1 MNDEDDDQTPP
12 NSSQDG
18 SQGGPQDGPPPGPPA
33 EQPIPVD
40 IEDEMRR
47 SYLDYA
53 MSVIIGRAL
62 PDVRDGLKPVHR
74 RVLYG
79 MWESG
84 NRADRAY
91 KKSARIVG
99 DVMGKYHPHGDS
111 AIYDTVVRMA
121 QDFAMRYPLVDG
133 QGNFGSIDGDNPAA
147 MRYTEVRL
155 TRLAEEM
162 IREDID
168 KETVD
173 WAPNYDGSE
182 SEPLVLPARV
192 PNLLVN
198 GASGIAV
205 GMATNIPPHNLGE
218 VIDALLL
225 VIADPEVTLRE
236 LMAVVPG
243 PDFPTAG
250 FIHGLQGIHSAYS
263 TGRGIIQVRARAEIE
278 TQSRGDRQS
287 IVITEIPYQVNKA
300 RLIERIAELIKEK
313 KIEGVSDLRDE
324 SDRDGI
330 RIVVDVKR
338 GEVPE
343 VLLNSLYKMTQ
354 MQTTFGINLLAIVD
368 NQPKVMTLKELLLHF
383 LNHRK
388 TVIIR
393 RTRYDLR
400 KAEERAHILE
410 GILKALDRLDE
421 VIAEIRASQTP
432 AEARTRLMSGFALS
446 ELQAQAILEMRLQ
459 RLTGLEREKVVEEYR
474 ELVAL
479 IERLRSIL
487 GSDQLVLE
495 EIKRELAEL
504 KAAFGDRRRTE
515 IIPET
520 HDISIE
526 DMIADEDMVITV
538 TQSGYVKR
546 SPLALYRAQHRGG
559 KGRTGMVTKDDDF
572 VEHLYVASAHSYIL
586 VFTESGRMHWL
597 KVHEIPETG
606 PAAKGKAIVN
616 LLNLEANERLATTVA
631 VREFRDDRCLLFA
644 TAAGTVKKTLLSAY
658 ANPRLGGIIGINL
671 EPGDRLLA
679 VRETDGTKDVLLA
692 TARGF
697 AIRFPESEARP
708 MGRATYGVRGIRLR
722 RDDRVVGMAV
732 LEDEGDVLSVT
743 ARGFGKR
750 TPTADYRRQSRGGL
764 GIINLKVSDKTGE
777 VIAARH
783 TTAGEGLMLITQ
795 GGMIIRINVAAI
807 RLVGRSTQG
816 VRLMDLDPQDLL
828 VGVASLA
835 EEEELVAP
843 GEGGAPAPSDLSG
856 ASDSSD
862 SSDPSDPSGH
872 SGDPL
877 DHPPAA
883 GPGDTASPAD
893 ADSDADSDADTDPGR
908 GRSPSDSDPDGPE
921 GSGGEPVN

>member
-1 MNDEDDDQTPP
+1 MSEDDQTPP
-12 NSSQDG
+12 FV
-18 SQGGPQDGPPPGPPA
+18 PPA

-40 IEDEMRR
+40 IEDEMKR

-53 MSVIIGRAL
+53 MSVIVGRAL

-84 NRADRAY
+84 NRSDRPY

-99 DVMGKYHPHGDS
+99 DVMGKYHPHGDT

-162 IREDID
+162 LREDID
-168 KETVD
+168 KETVE
-173 WAPNYDGSE
+173 WVPNYDGSE
-182 SEPLVLPARV
+182 SEPAVLPARV

-218 VIDALLL
+218 VVDALYLL
-225 VIADPEVTLRE
+225 MDNPEATLRE
-236 LMAVVPG
+236 LMAALPG

-263 TGRGIIQVRARAEIE
+263 TGRGLIQVRARAEIE
-278 TQSRGDRQS
+278 SQARGERQA
-287 IVITEIPYQVNKA
+287 IVVTEIPYQVNKK
-300 RLIERIAELIKEK
+300 RLIENIAVLIREK
-313 KIEGVSDLRDE
+313 KLEGIADLRDE

-330 RIVVDVKR
+330 RIVLEVKR
-338 GEVPE
+338 GEMPE
-343 VLLNSLYKMTQ
+343 VILNSLYKMTQ

-368 NQPKVMTLKELLLHF
+368 SQPKVMRLPDLLRHF

-393 RTRYDLR
+393 RTRHDLR
-400 KAEERAHILE
+400 KAEERAHVLE
-410 GILKALDRLDE
+410 GILKALDHLDA
-421 VIAEIRASQTP
+421 VIATIRASQTP
-432 AEARTRLMSGFALS
+432 AEARENLISGFSLS
-446 ELQAQAILEMRLQ
+446 EVQAQAILDMRLQ

-474 ELVAL
+474 ELMAL
-479 IERLRSIL
+479 IERLRAIL
-487 GSDQLVLE
+487 GSDSLVLA
-495 EIKRELAEL
+495 EIRRELGEL
-504 KAAFGDRRRTE
+504 KAAYGDRRRTE

-520 HDISIE
+520 ADISIE

-538 TQSGYVKR
+538 TRSGYVKR
-546 SPLALYRAQHRGG
+546 SPLTLYREQNRGG
-559 KGRTGMVTKDDDF
+559 KGRTGMVTKEDDF

-606 PAAKGKAIVN
+606 AAAKGKAIVN
-616 LLNLEANERLATTVA
+616 LLNLEPNERLATTVA
-631 VREFRDDRCLLFA
+631 VREFRADRFLFFA
-644 TAAGTVKKTLLSAY
+644 TANGTVKKTELSAY

-671 EPGDRLLA
+671 DAGDRLLA
-679 VRETDGTKDVLLA
+679 VRETDGAKDVLLA

-697 AIRFPESEARP
+697 AIRFPESDVRA

-722 RDDRVVGMAV
+722 PRDRVVGAAI
-732 LEDEGDVLSVT
+732 LESAGEVLSVT
-743 ARGFGKR
+743 ARG
-750 TPTADYRRQSRGGL
+750 
-764 GIINLKVSDKTGE
+764 
-777 VIAARH
+777 
-783 TTAGEGLMLITQ
+783 
-795 GGMIIRINVAAI
+795 
-807 RLVGRSTQG
+807 
-816 VRLMDLDPQDLL
+816 
-828 VGVASLA
+828 
-835 EEEELVAP
+835 
-843 GEGGAPAPSDLSG
+843 
-856 ASDSSD
+856 
-862 SSDPSDPSGH
+862 
-872 SGDPL
+872 
-877 DHPPAA
+877 
-883 GPGDTASPAD
+883 
-893 ADSDADSDADTDPGR
+893 
-908 GRSPSDSDPDGPE
+908 
-921 GSGGEPVN
+921 

>member
-1 MNDEDDDQTPP
+1 MSDEEQTPP
-12 NSSQDG
+12 FE
-18 SQGGPQDGPPPGPPA
+18 PPA

-40 IEDEMRR
+40 IEDEMKR

-53 MSVIIGRAL
+53 MSVIVGRAL

-84 NRADRAY
+84 NRSDRPY

-99 DVMGKYHPHGDS
+99 DVMGKYHPHGDT

-162 IREDID
+162 LREDID
-168 KETVD
+168 KETVE
-173 WAPNYDGSE
+173 WVPNYDGSE
-182 SEPLVLPARV
+182 SEPAVLPARV

-218 VIDALLL
+218 VVDALNLL
-225 VIADPEVTLRE
+225 MDNPDATLRE
-236 LMAVVPG
+236 LMAALPG

-263 TGRGIIQVRARAEIE
+263 TGRGLIQVRARAEIE
-278 TQSRGDRQS
+278 SQARGERQA
-287 IVITEIPYQVNKA
+287 IVVTEIPYQVNKK
-300 RLIERIAELIKEK
+300 RLIENIAVLIREK
-313 KIEGVSDLRDE
+313 KLEGIADLRDE

-330 RIVVDVKR
+330 RIVLEVKR

-343 VLLNSLYKMTQ
+343 VILNSLYKMTQ

-368 NQPKVMTLKELLLHF
+368 NQPKVMSLAELLRHF

-410 GILKALDRLDE
+410 GILKALDHLDA
-421 VIAEIRASQTP
+421 VIATIRASQTP
-432 AEARTRLMSGFALS
+432 AEARENLMTGFSLS
-446 ELQAQAILEMRLQ
+446 EVQAQAILEMRLQ

-474 ELVAL
+474 ELMAL
-479 IERLRSIL
+479 IERLRAIL
-487 GSDQLVLE
+487 GSDSLVLV
-495 EIKRELAEL
+495 EIKRELADL

-538 TQSGYVKR
+538 TRSGYVKR
-546 SPLALYRAQHRGG
+546 SPLALYRAQNRGG
-559 KGRTGMVTKDDDF
+559 KGRTGMVTKEDDF
-572 VEHLYVASAHSYIL
+572 VEHLYVASAHSYVL

-606 PAAKGKAIVN
+606 AAAKGKAIVN
-616 LLNLEANERLATTVA
+616 LLNLEPNERLATTVA
-631 VREFRDDRCLLFA
+631 VREFRDDRYLLFV
-644 TAAGTVKKTLLSAY
+644 TAHGTVKKTELSAY

-671 EPGDRLLA
+671 DPGDRLLA
-679 VRETDGTKDVLLA
+679 VRETDGSKDVLLA

-697 AIRFPESEARP
+697 AIRFPESEARS
-708 MGRATYGVRGIRLR
+708 MGRATHGVRGIRLR
-722 RDDRVVGMAV
+722 PRDRVVGAAI
-732 LEDEGDVLSVT
+732 LEAEGEVLSV
-743 ARGFGKR
+743 AERGFGKR
-750 TPTADYRRQSRGGL
+750 TPIADYRKQSRGGL

-777 VIAARH
+777 VIAAKH
-783 TTAGEGLMLITQ
+783 VTAGEGLILITQ
-795 GGMIIRINVAAI
+795 AGMIIRLNVADV

-816 VRLMDLDPQDLL
+816 VKLMDLDPEDRL
-828 VGVASLA
+828 VAVAKLA
-835 EEEELVAP
+835 E
-843 GEGGAPAPSDLSG
+843 PA
-856 ASDSSD
+856 
-862 SSDPSDPSGH
+862 
-872 SGDPL
+872 
-877 DHPPAA
+877 PAA
-883 GPGDTASPAD
+883 GP
-893 ADSDADSDADTDPGR
+893 TDPDDFPPGLP
-908 GRSPSDSDPDGPE
+908 GLAPDVVDEIEAEAAGEAE
-921 GSGGEPVN
+921 GDVGMTGDEGDEGAGDRVSQEDDDETVN

>member
-1 MNDEDDDQTPP
+1 MSDEEQTPP
-12 NSSQDG
+12 FE
-18 SQGGPQDGPPPGPPA
+18 PPA

-40 IEDEMRR
+40 IEDEMKR

-53 MSVIIGRAL
+53 MSVIVGRAL

-84 NRADRAY
+84 NRSDRPY

-99 DVMGKYHPHGDS
+99 DVMGKYHPHGDT

-162 IREDID
+162 LREDID
-168 KETVD
+168 KETVE
-173 WAPNYDGSE
+173 WVPNYDGSE
-182 SEPLVLPARV
+182 SEPAVLPARV

-218 VIDALLL
+218 VVDALNLL
-225 VIADPEVTLRE
+225 MDNPDATLRE
-236 LMAVVPG
+236 LMAALPG

-263 TGRGIIQVRARAEIE
+263 TGRGLIQVRARAEIE
-278 TQSRGDRQS
+278 SQARGERQA
-287 IVITEIPYQVNKA
+287 IVVTEIPYQVNKK
-300 RLIERIAELIKEK
+300 RLIENIAVLIREK
-313 KIEGVSDLRDE
+313 KLEGIADLRDE

-330 RIVVDVKR
+330 RIVLEVKR

-343 VLLNSLYKMTQ
+343 VILNSLYKMTQ
-354 MQTTFGINLLAIVD
+354 MQITFGMNLLAIVD
-368 NQPKVMTLKELLLHF
+368 SQPKVMTLPELLRHF

-393 RTRYDLR
+393 RTRHDLR
-400 KAEERAHILE
+400 KAEERAHVLE
-410 GILKALDRLDE
+410 GILKALDHLDA
-421 VIAEIRASQTP
+421 VIATIRASQTP
-432 AEARTRLMSGFALS
+432 AEARENLMSSFALS
-446 ELQAQAILEMRLQ
+446 EVQAQAILDMRLQ

-474 ELVAL
+474 ELMAL
-479 IERLRSIL
+479 IERLRAIL
-487 GSDQLVLE
+487 GSDQLVLA
-495 EIKRELAEL
+495 EIRRELGEL
-504 KAAFGDRRRTE
+504 KEAYGDRRRTE

-520 HDISIE
+520 ADISIE

-538 TQSGYVKR
+538 TRSGYVKR
-546 SPLALYRAQHRGG
+546 SPLALYREQNRGG
-559 KGRTGMVTKDDDF
+559 KGRTGMVTKEDDF

-606 PAAKGKAIVN
+606 AAAKGKAIVN
-616 LLNLEANERLATTVA
+616 LLNLEPNERLATTVA
-631 VREFRDDRCLLFA
+631 VREFRADRFLFFA
-644 TAAGTVKKTLLSAY
+644 TANGTVKKTELSAY

-671 EPGDRLLA
+671 DVGDRLLA
-679 VRETDGTKDVLLA
+679 VRETDGAKDVLLA

-697 AIRFPESEARP
+697 AIRFPESEVRA

-722 RDDRVVGMAV
+722 PRDRVVGAAI
-732 LEDEGDVLSVT
+732 LESAGEVLSVT
-743 ARGFGKR
+743 AHGFGKR
-750 TPTADYRRQSRGGL
+750 TPIADYRKQSRGGL
-764 GIINLKVSDKTGE
+764 GIISLKVSDKTGE
-777 VIAARH
+777 VISAKH
-783 TTAGEGLMLITQ
+783 VTAGDGLILITQ
-795 GGMIIRINVAAI
+795 AGMIIRLSIADV

-816 VRLMDLDPQDLL
+816 VKLIDLDPEDR
-828 VGVASLA
+828 VVAVAKLA
-835 EEEELVAP
+835 E
-843 GEGGAPAPSDLSG
+843 PAPSEPEPG
-856 ASDSSD
+856 SDGD
-862 SSDPSDPSGH
+862 GDGDGGDGGPSG
-872 SGDPL
+872 SESFPPGL
-877 DHPPAA
+877 D
-883 GPGDTASPAD
+883 
-893 ADSDADSDADTDPGR
+893 R
-908 GRSPSDSDPDGPE
+908 
-921 GSGGEPVN
+921 VN

>member
-1 MNDEDDDQTPP
+1 MSEDDSNRQLPP
-12 NSSQDG
+12 FV
-18 SQGGPQDGPPPGPPA
+18 PPA

-40 IEDEMRR
+40 IEDEMKR

-74 RVLYG
+74 RVIYG

-84 NRADRAY
+84 NRSDRAY

-99 DVMGKYHPHGDS
+99 DVMGKYHPHGDT

-168 KETVD
+168 KETVE
-173 WAPNYDGSE
+173 WVPNYDGSE
-182 SEPLVLPARV
+182 REPAVLPARV

-198 GASGIAV
+198 GATGIAV

-218 VIDALLL
+218 VIDALGLM
-225 VIADPEVTLRE
+225 IEKPEVTLRE
-236 LMAVVPG
+236 LMAVLPG

-250 FIHGLQGIHSAYS
+250 FIHGLAGIHSAYS

-278 TQSRGDRQS
+278 TSARADRQA
-287 IVITEIPYQVNKA
+287 IVITEIPYQVNKK
-300 RLIERIAELIKEK
+300 RLIERIAELVREK
-313 KIEGVSDLRDE
+313 KIDGVADLRDE

-330 RIVVDVKR
+330 RIVVEVKR

-343 VLLNSLYKMTQ
+343 VVLNSLYKMTQ
-354 MQTTFGINLLAIVD
+354 MQTTFGIILLAIVD
-368 NQPKVMTLKELLLHF
+368 NQPKVMTLPELLLHF

-400 KAEERAHILE
+400 KAEERAHVLE
-410 GILKALDRLDE
+410 GILKALDHLDE
-421 VIAEIRASQTP
+421 VITTIRASRTP
-432 AEARTRLMSGFALS
+432 AEARERLMGGFALS
-446 ELQAQAILEMRLQ
+446 EVQAQAILEMRLQ

-474 ELVAL
+474 ELMAL
-479 IERLRSIL
+479 IERLRAIL
-487 GSDQLVLE
+487 GSDHLVLA
-495 EIKRELAEL
+495 EIRRELAEL
-504 KAAFGDRRRTE
+504 RAAFGDRRRTE

-520 HDISIE
+520 QDISIE

-538 TQSGYVKR
+538 TRSGYVKR

-559 KGRTGMVTKDDDF
+559 KGRTGMVTKEDDF
-572 VEHLYVASAHSYIL
+572 VEHLYVASAHSYVL

-606 PAAKGKAIVN
+606 AAARGKAIVN
-616 LLNLEANERLATTVA
+616 LLNLEPHERLATTVA
-631 VREFRDDRCLLFA
+631 VRAFRDDRHLLFA
-644 TAAGTVKKTLLSAY
+644 TANGTVKKTELSAY

-671 EPGDRLLA
+671 DEGDRLLA
-679 VRETDGTKDVLLA
+679 VRETDGTKEVLLA

-697 AIRFPESEARP
+697 AIRFAESDVRP
-708 MGRATYGVRGIRLR
+708 TGRATYGVRGISLR
-722 RDDRVVGMAV
+722 KGDRVVGAAI
-732 LEDEGDVLSVT
+732 LEPEGEVLSVT
-743 ARGFGKR
+743 ANGFGKR
-750 TPTADYRRQSRGGL
+750 TPVPEYRLQSRGGL
-764 GIINLKVSDKTGE
+764 GIINLRVSDKTGE
-777 VIAARH
+777 VISAKH
-783 TTAGEGLMLITQ
+783 VTAGEGLMLITQ
-795 GGMIIRINVAAI
+795 AGMIIRIAVAGV

-816 VRLMDLDPQDLL
+816 VKLMDLDPEDRL
-828 VGVASLA
+828 VAVAKLA
-835 EEEELVAP
+835 EEEEP
-843 GEGGAPAPSDLSG
+843 EGEGGPGGLGGGGGPRVEDLMAEVPG
-856 ASDSSD
+856 LDVEAEDD
-862 SSDPSDPSGH
+862 RDDAAGTEPREAG
-872 SGDPL
+872 SGD
-877 DHPPAA
+877 D
-883 GPGDTASPAD
+883 DDDET
-893 ADSDADSDADTDPGR
+893 
-908 GRSPSDSDPDGPE
+908 
-921 GSGGEPVN
+921 VN

>member
-1 MNDEDDDQTPP
+1 MSEDDKLPP
-12 NSSQDG
+12 FV
-18 SQGGPQDGPPPGPPA
+18 PPA

-40 IEDEMRR
+40 IEDEMKR

-53 MSVIIGRAL
+53 MSVIVGRAL

-84 NRADRAY
+84 NRSDRPY

-99 DVMGKYHPHGDS
+99 DVMGKYHPHGDT

-162 IREDID
+162 LREDID
-168 KETVD
+168 KETVE
-173 WAPNYDGSE
+173 WVPNYDGSE
-182 SEPLVLPARV
+182 SEPAVLPARV

-218 VIDALLL
+218 VVDALYLL
-225 VIADPEVTLRE
+225 MDNPEATLRE
-236 LMAVVPG
+236 LMAALPG

-250 FIHGLQGIHSAYS
+250 FIHGLQGIHSAYE
-263 TGRGIIQVRARAEIE
+263 TGRGLIQVRARAEIE
-278 TQSRGDRQS
+278 TQARGERQA
-287 IVITEIPYQVNKA
+287 IVVTEIPYQVNKK
-300 RLIERIAELIKEK
+300 RLIENIAVLIREK
-313 KIEGVSDLRDE
+313 KLEGISDLRDE

-330 RIVVDVKR
+330 RIVLEVKR

-343 VLLNSLYKMTQ
+343 VILNSLYKMTQ

-368 NQPKVMTLKELLLHF
+368 NQPKVMRLPDLLRHF

-393 RTRYDLR
+393 RTRHDLR
-400 KAEERAHILE
+400 KAEERAHVLE
-410 GILKALDRLDE
+410 GILKALDHLDA
-421 VIAEIRASQTP
+421 VIATIRASQTP
-432 AEARTRLMSGFALS
+432 PEARENLMSGFSLS
-446 ELQAQAILEMRLQ
+446 EVQAQAILDMRLQ

-474 ELVAL
+474 ELMAL
-479 IERLRSIL
+479 IERLRAIL
-487 GSDQLVLE
+487 GSDLLVLA
-495 EIKRELAEL
+495 EIKRELGEL
-504 KAAFGDRRRTE
+504 KAAYGGRRRTE

-538 TQSGYVKR
+538 TRSGYVKR
-546 SPLALYRAQHRGG
+546 SPLALYREQNRGG
-559 KGRTGMVTKDDDF
+559 KGRTGMVTKEDDF

-606 PAAKGKAIVN
+606 AAAKGKAIVN
-616 LLNLEANERLATTVA
+616 LLNLEPQERLATTVA
-631 VREFRDDRCLLFA
+631 VREFRDDRFLFFA
-644 TAAGTVKKTLLSAY
+644 TANGTVKKTELSAY

-671 EPGDRLLA
+671 DAGDRLLA
-679 VRETDGTKDVLLA
+679 VRETDGGKDILLA
-692 TARGF
+692 TSRGF
-697 AIRFPESEARP
+697 AIRFPESEVRP
-708 MGRATYGVRGIRLR
+708 MGRATTGVRGIRLR
-722 RDDRVVGMAV
+722 PRDRVVGAAI
-732 LEDEGDVLSVT
+732 LESAGEVLSVT
-743 ARGFGKR
+743 ASGFGKR
-750 TPTADYRRQSRGGL
+750 TPIADYRKQSRGGL

-777 VIAARH
+777 VISAKH
-783 TTAGEGLMLITQ
+783 VTVGEGLILITQ
-795 GGMIIRINVAAI
+795 AGMIIRLSVADV

-816 VRLMDLDPQDLL
+816 VKLMDLDPDDRL
-828 VGVASLA
+828 VGVAKLA
-835 EEEELVAP
+835 E
-843 GEGGAPAPSDLSG
+843 
-856 ASDSSD
+856 
-862 SSDPSDPSGH
+862 
-872 SGDPL
+872 
-877 DHPPAA
+877 PAA
-883 GPGDTASPAD
+883 TEPEPETESGPVGSAGPAGPD
-893 ADSDADSDADTDPGR
+893 DFVPGL
-908 GRSPSDSDPDGPE
+908 DPDRPDD
-921 GSGGEPVN
+921 VN

>member
-1 MNDEDDDQTPP
+1 MSDEEQTPP
-12 NSSQDG
+12 FE
-18 SQGGPQDGPPPGPPA
+18 PPA

-40 IEDEMRR
+40 IEDEMKR

-53 MSVIIGRAL
+53 MSVIVGRAL

-84 NRADRAY
+84 NRSDRPY

-99 DVMGKYHPHGDS
+99 DVMGKYHPHGDT

-162 IREDID
+162 LREDID

-173 WAPNYDGSE
+173 WVPNYDGSE
-182 SEPLVLPARV
+182 SEPAVLPARL

-218 VIDALLL
+218 VVDALNLL
-225 VIADPEVTLRE
+225 MDSPDATLRE
-236 LMAVVPG
+236 LMAVLPG

-250 FIHGLQGIHSAYS
+250 FIHGLAGIHSAYE
-263 TGRGIIQVRARAEIE
+263 TGRGLIQVRARAEIE
-278 TQSRGDRQS
+278 TQARGERQV
-287 IVITEIPYQVNKA
+287 IVVTEIPYQVNKK
-300 RLIERIAELIKEK
+300 RLIENIAVLIREK
-313 KIEGVSDLRDE
+313 KLEGIADLRDE

-330 RIVVDVKR
+330 RIVLEVKR

-343 VLLNSLYKMTQ
+343 VILNSLYKMTQ
-354 MQTTFGINLLAIVD
+354 MQITFGINLLAIVD
-368 NQPKVMTLKELLLHF
+368 SQPKVMRLPELLRHF
-383 LNHRK
+383 LDHRK

-393 RTRYDLR
+393 RTRHDLR
-400 KAEERAHILE
+400 KAEERAHVLE
-410 GILKALDRLDE
+410 GILKALDHLDA
-421 VIAEIRASQTP
+421 VIATIRASQTP
-432 AEARTRLMSGFALS
+432 AEARENLVAGFSLS
-446 ELQAQAILEMRLQ
+446 EVQAQAILDMRLQ

-474 ELVAL
+474 ELMAL
-479 IERLRSIL
+479 IERLRAIL
-487 GSDQLVLE
+487 ASDRLVLD
-495 EIKRELAEL
+495 EIRRELAEL
-504 KAAFGDRRRTE
+504 KAAYGGRRRTE

-538 TQSGYVKR
+538 TRSGYVKR
-546 SPLALYRAQHRGG
+546 SPLTLYREQNRGG
-559 KGRTGMVTKDDDF
+559 KGRTGMVTKEDDF

-606 PAAKGKAIVN
+606 AAAKGKAIVN
-616 LLNLEANERLATTVA
+616 LLNLEPNERLATTVA
-631 VREFRDDRCLLFA
+631 VREFRDDRFLFFV
-644 TAAGTVKKTLLSAY
+644 TANGTVKKTELSAY

-671 EPGDRLLA
+671 DAGDRLLA
-679 VRETDGTKDVLLA
+679 VRETDGARDILLA

-697 AIRFPESEARP
+697 AIRFPESDVRA
-708 MGRATYGVRGIRLR
+708 MGRATTGVRGIRLR
-722 RDDRVVGMAV
+722 PRDRVVGAAI
-732 LEDEGDVLSVT
+732 LESAGEVLSVT
-743 ARGFGKR
+743 ARGLGKR
-750 TPTADYRRQSRGGL
+750 TPIADYRTQSRGGL
-764 GIINLKVSDKTGE
+764 GIISLKVGDRTGE
-777 VIAARH
+777 VISAKAV
-783 TTAGEGLMLITQ
+783 TAGDGLILITQ
-795 GGMIIRINVAAI
+795 AGMIIRLGVADV

-816 VRLMDLDPQDLL
+816 VKLIDLDPEDR
-828 VGVASLA
+828 VVA
-835 EEEELVAP
+835 VAKLT
-843 GEGGAPAPSDLSG
+843 EPAPSEPELEG
-856 ASDSSD
+856 G
-862 SSDPSDPSGH
+862 PSGPN
-872 SGDPL
+872 DL
-877 DHPPAA
+877 
-883 GPGDTASPAD
+883 PAD
-893 ADSDADSDADTDPGR
+893 LG
-908 GRSPSDSDPDGPE
+908 PDGPDGPDE
-921 GSGGEPVN
+921 VN